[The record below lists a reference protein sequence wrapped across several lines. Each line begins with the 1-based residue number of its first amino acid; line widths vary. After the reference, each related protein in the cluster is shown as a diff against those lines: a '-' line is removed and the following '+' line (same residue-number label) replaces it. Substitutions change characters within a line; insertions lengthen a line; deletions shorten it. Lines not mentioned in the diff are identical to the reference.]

1 MANNNIEITRE
12 IIEAVVLAQLY
23 REDIISAI
31 RKVIGG
37 KTTNAEINELYK
49 EIIQHPDFPEVKD
62 DIIKLEEA
70 TLIDEDADTIMLYY
84 NRLLRKAQDEKKYEV
99 IVRILKEIKQLKA
112 IEDEQMQFEVIIKV
126 EEPKSNDEK

>member
-1 MANNNIEITRE
+1 M
-12 IIEAVVLAQLY
+12 EAVVLAQLY

-37 KTTNAEINELYK
+37 KTTNNEISELYK
-49 EIIQHPDFPEVKD
+49 EIIQHPDFPEVKA

-84 NRLLRKAQDEKKYEV
+84 NKLLRKAQDEKKYEV

-112 IEDEQMQFEVIIKV
+112 IEDEQMQFEVTIKV
-126 EEPKSNDEK
+126 EEPKNNDEK